1 MSKNYISE
9 ERLKQLIQESITE
22 VLKEEEFDENA
33 AHWLGRTFQGIRNKW
48 NNFKADF
55 NAGRNKARYDN
66 RDYDP
71 FEPFG
76 DEADEIR
83 NFGGREYGT
92 YRYNQAI
99 ERNNNARQYDRT
111 INRNNSQNTDMA
123 PHPGLN
129 NNQEQ
134 QPETPVEQQPE
145 TPAQQPETPA
155 QQPETP
161 AQQQPETPVE
171 QQPETPAQQPETPA
185 QQPKPKSKREELQ
198 ARINS
203 GNYPK
208 KQESWVRTTEPS
220 DAAYGRQMAIRNLE
234 RAGIVPQNGDWNK
247 RPLHLKNVKGGGLT
261 EPQKKIILTYNK
273 FLYEEKLK
281 ELNKKLNEIK
291 TIRLK
296 KK

>member
-9 ERLKQLIQESITE
+9 ERLKQLIQESIKD
-22 VLKEEEFDENA
+22 VLLENENNEWFA
-33 AHWLGRTFQGIRNKW
+33 RALGNAFQWGKNKW

-71 FEPFG
+71 FEPYG

-92 YRYNQAI
+92 YRYNKAI

-134 QPETPVEQQPE
+134 QPETP
-145 TPAQQPETPA
+145 AQ

-171 QQPETPAQQPETPA
+171 

-261 EPQKKIILTYNK
+261 EPQKEIIRTYNK

>member
-33 AHWLGRTFQGIRNKW
+33 AHWLGRTFQGLRNKW

-134 QPETPVEQQPE
+134 QSETPIEQQPE
-145 TPAQQPETPA
+145 TPAQ

-171 QQPETPAQQPETPA
+171 QQPETPVE

-208 KQESWVRTTEPS
+208 KQESWVRTNEPS
-220 DAAYGRQMAIRNLE
+220 SATYGKRMAIDNLE
-234 RAGIVPQNGDWNK
+234 RAGIAPENGNWNK
-247 RPLHLKNVKGGGLT
+247 PTGWKNVNGGSLT
-261 EPQKKIILTYNK
+261 KPQREIIRTYSK
-273 FLYEEKLK
+273 HMYEEKLK
-281 ELNKKLNEIK
+281 ELNKILNEIK
-291 TIRLK
+291 TTRLK